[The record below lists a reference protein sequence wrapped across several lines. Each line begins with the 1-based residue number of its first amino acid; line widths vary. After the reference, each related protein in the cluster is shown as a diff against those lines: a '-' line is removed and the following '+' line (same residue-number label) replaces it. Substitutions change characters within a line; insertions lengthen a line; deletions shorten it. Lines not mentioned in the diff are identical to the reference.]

1 MFAMDNIDT
10 PEKLLDSF
18 TLIAMNGREVNEVVY
33 KHIALKAVQ
42 IAKQTGWICPKCGR
56 VYSPNVDICSNCNGE
71 SKNNVEWKKVRK
83 RIQDFALNIDKIR
96 MIRQN
101 IEMINSIKIDDDNEY
116 WLFSRDGITFKL
128 NFQDMSVQQY
138 EKGKYIKTDLSNS
151 IQELIKGILIT

>member
-1 MFAMDNIDT
+1 
-10 PEKLLDSF
+10 
-18 TLIAMNGREVNEVVY
+18 
-33 KHIALKAVQ
+33 
-42 IAKQTGWICPKCGR
+42 
-56 VYSPNVDICSNCNGE
+56 
-71 SKNNVEWKKVRK
+71 
-83 RIQDFALNIDKIR
+83 